1 MTDDQVSLAP
11 TAVPNVATPSV
22 ATQSVATRSVAT
34 RNVVT
39 RNVVTR
45 NVVTPNV
52 VTRSAV
58 RNVVQNVARS
68 AVQSVVRNVV
78 QNGVETRNA
87 PGARVVQEL
96 LYAVHCV
103 GVAAHNAALVFL
115 FAAAVPA
122 GKELRFF
129 LADRA
134 DVSRSDSE
142 VR

>member
-11 TAVPNVATPSV
+11 TAVLNV
-22 ATQSVATRSVAT
+22 ATQSVVIRNAATQ
-34 RNVVT
+34 NVVT
-39 RNVVTR
+39 QNAVRSAA
-45 NVVTPNV
+45 
-52 VTRSAV
+52 RSAV
-58 RNVVQNVARS
+58 RNVV
-68 AVQSVVRNVV
+68 RNVV
-78 QNGVETRNA
+78 QNRVETRNA